1 MKTTNKLVG
10 KVYGMFHSTQKDIEV
25 GTLIDANYK
34 GGLLIERSS
43 GKKFVVA
50 HDSASI
56 DFLKEIT
63 DDNRQDFYLSCENA
77 RKQFLKI
84 TK

>member
-1 MKTTNKLVG
+1 MKKTNYQIG
-10 KVYGMFHSTQKDIEV
+10 KVYGMFHSNQKDIEV
-25 GTLIDANYK
+25 GTLVDMNYK
-34 GGLLIERSS
+34 GGLLIERSG

-50 HDSASI
+50 HDAAI
-56 DFLKEIT
+56 EFFKEIT
-63 DDNRQDFYLSCENA
+63 DDNRQEFFLSCENS